1 MDSESQSSFDVQ
13 RRAHCSRRLS
23 LLTTKTDYRI
33 RLNGKITA
41 PETSRFNTTTEG
53 KDEVEPIGTIHS
65 PFTDVANMPIQP
77 HGAADVEGTVHIW
90 ESYVEGLKDLEGF
103 SHIYL
108 IYLFHKA
115 ERISLTVTP
124 FMDATVRGVF
134 ATRSPLRPNHIGLS
148 IVQLVKIENGILT
161 VKGVDVLDGTPLLDI
176 KPYIRNFDSVE
187 KSLSGWMVASKDEV
201 AKKRSDGR
209 FK

>member
-1 MDSESQSSFDVQ
+1 
-13 RRAHCSRRLS
+13 
-23 LLTTKTDYRI
+23 
-33 RLNGKITA
+33 
-41 PETSRFNTTTEG
+41 
-53 KDEVEPIGTIHS
+53 VEPIGIIRS
-65 PFTDVANMPIQP
+65 PFTDIENMPIQP
-77 HGAADVEGTVHIW
+77 KGAADVEGTVHIH

-108 IYLFHKA
+108 IYLFHKTKGM
-115 ERISLTVTP
+115 SLTVTP
-124 FMDATVRGVF
+124 FMDSTVRGVF
-134 ATRSPLRPNHIGLS
+134 ATRSPPQAQPHWS

-161 VKGVDVLDGTPLLDI
+161 VKGIDVVDRTPLLDI

-187 KSLSGWMVASKDEV
+187 ESLSGWMAASEDEV